1 MQKVKMYNSTKRMK
15 DKKDKY
21 KNAHGKAQKF
31 NARSQAS
38 FAYS

>member
-1 MQKVKMYNSTKRMK
+1 MQKVKMCESAKRIK

-21 KNAHGKAQKF
+21 KNVHGKAQKF
-31 NARSQAS
+31 NARCQAS